1 MAQMRIE
8 ENSYNRLRSQNRQ
21 VDQRE
26 KFFDHIDPSSVLY
39 EWSFDKNPAYLRNDF
54 NQYNRFLDYNLLDGT
69 KTQLKLMRIVRD
81 GDSMA
86 SQKGKM
92 GPYMIKVIKEESKSN
107 IQPISILLIDTDQ
120 NFERKLEYLTINNT
134 AGIDLKDQV

>member
-8 ENSYNRLRSQNRQ
+8 ENAYNRLRSQNRQ
-21 VDQRE
+21 VDKRE
-26 KFFDHIDPSSVLY
+26 KFLDHIDPSSVLY

-54 NQYNRFLDYNLLDGT
+54 NQYNRFLDYNLPDGT

-107 IQPISILLIDTDQ
+107 I
-120 NFERKLEYLTINNT
+120 
-134 AGIDLKDQV
+134 

>member
-1 MAQMRIE
+1 
-8 ENSYNRLRSQNRQ
+8 
-21 VDQRE
+21 
-26 KFFDHIDPSSVLY
+26 
-39 EWSFDKNPAYLRNDF
+39 
-54 NQYNRFLDYNLLDGT
+54 
-69 KTQLKLMRIVRD
+69 MRIVRD

-120 NFERKLEYLTINNT
+120 NFERKMEYLTINNT
-134 AGIDLKDQV
+134 AGLDLKDQV